1 MKNKQNMDF
10 EKKKTVETLNISTIV
25 VKELNWKFSKFVR
38 YKIFRSWLRFCIS
51 ALASSNIQW
60 KQSSCLYNIKIL
72 ALTLWE
78 KNDFLFLKK
87 ENPFKASR
95 RNKFEKMIKHWFS
108 WIGLTVDTSSQ

>member
-10 EKKKTVETLNISTIV
+10 EKKKTVETLNISTIG

-38 YKIFRSWLRFCIS
+38 YKIYRSWLHFCIS

-72 ALTLWE
+72 ALTFVGKKWFPFFKKGESFQSFQE
-78 KNDFLFLKK
+78 K
-87 ENPFKASR
+87 
-95 RNKFEKMIKHWFS
+95 
-108 WIGLTVDTSSQ
+108 